1 MRRSVIAGFFL
12 SCVPALALAQPAPAL
27 SPGIQVE
34 KTPATEP
41 TATELSPWSPGSSA
55 AEPATAPAETSAAP
69 SAEPPPA
76 GPTPAS
82 SAAPPADG
90 GASTSAAS
98 PGPSDGKTDP
108 LAPAV
113 GPKHRISYMSTL
125 VLRVNPLGLEER
137 LSFMYH
143 RRLFART
150 GKLFA
155 DNFIGLGLTP
165 TFSPSITRLGA
176 TLQLVPLAILS
187 LRAGYYFIGYYGS
200 HGFKAHPFS
209 SPNADYG
216 PEVIG
221 ARADAKQGLTTY
233 GGQAEL
239 AALFQLKFGPVALR
253 NEATFFHYN
262 VRLPAGSDVFYD
274 LRTDMLAPGRG
285 WLLSNESDLLYINTK
300 IRLTAGVRATY
311 VHAFYPDALFEP
323 GEMGARNANDSAR
336 LGPLIAYTFRD
347 RPERRFMKPTL
358 FLLAQWWVKH
368 RFRTGQDVSQALPML
383 VLGFSFTGDL
393 WRRP

>member
-1 MRRSVIAGFFL
+1 MRRTVIAGL
-12 SCVPALALAQPAPAL
+12 LLACVPALALAQPASAL

-34 KTPATEP
+34 KTPAMEP
-41 TATELSPWSPGSSA
+41 ATAAELPPWSPGSA
-55 AEPATAPAETSAAP
+55 AADPATAPADASDAA

-76 GPTPAS
+76 GPTPAP
-82 SAAPPADG
+82 SAAPPAEV
-90 GASTSAAS
+90 GAPSAAS
-98 PGPSDGKTDP
+98 PGLSDAEAAP
-108 LAPAV
+108 LVPAV
-113 GPKHRISYMSTL
+113 GPKHRISYTSTL

-155 DNFIGLGLTP
+155 DNFIGFGITP
-165 TFSPSITRLGA
+165 TFAPTLTRLGA
-176 TLQLVPLAILS
+176 TLQFAPLAILS
-187 LRAGYYFIGYYGS
+187 LRAGYYLVGYYGS
-200 HGFKAHPFS
+200 NRFKAHPFS
-209 SPNADYG
+209 SPNADFG
-216 PEVIG
+216 PEVIAARG
-221 ARADAKQGLTTY
+221 AAKQGLTTY

-253 NEATFFHYN
+253 DEVSFFHYN
-262 VRLPAGSDVFYD
+262 IKLPPGYDVYYD
-274 LRTDMLAPGRG
+274 LRSDMLVPGRG
-285 WLLSNESDLLYINTK
+285 WLVSNESDLLYINPK

-311 VHAFYPDALFEP
+311 VHAFYTDALFEP

-358 FLLAQWWVKH
+358 FLVAQWWVKH
-368 RFRTGQDVSQALPML
+368 RFRTGQDVSQALPL
-383 VLGFSFTGDL
+383 VVLGFSFTGDL